1 MGATDASEADQE
13 TVRLGLIA
21 APGTATELA
30 EQLAEDLP
38 GALVERVS
46 EDVTWSIPVVTDGL
60 AADRTAGGI
69 EMIDMARELM
79 LREGWDFAICL
90 TDVPLRIGRRPVV
103 ADVSATHGVGL
114 ISLPALGAV
123 QRRRRARD
131 AVTRLVLGMLGET
144 VALEGRD
151 AADRHRVR
159 RRLAEL
165 TAPVRRVEPEDD
177 DIDLRFVAA
186 VVRGNLRLLS
196 GMVRTNRPWRLVVR
210 LSRAL
215 GAALAAVAFALV
227 TSDIWRIADS
237 LGWLRLLG
245 LTVVSL
251 AAIVISL
258 IVAHDLW
265 ERTTAGRAGE
275 QVVLFNLASTL
286 TVVLGVATLYVA
298 LLVLTVVGAGLV
310 LEPGMLERQLGHNV
324 NFGDYARLA
333 WFVSSLATV
342 GGALGA
348 GLESDVAVREAAYG
362 YRAESEDEVT
372 GEPAE

>member
-1 MGATDASEADQE
+1 MPIQAPGEPA

-21 APGTATELA
+21 APGAAAELA
-30 EQLAEDLP
+30 EHLAEDLP
-38 GALVERVS
+38 AALGERVS
-46 EDVTWSIPVVTDGL
+46 EDVTWSVPVVTDGL
-60 AADRTAGGI
+60 AAAPATAAI
-69 EMIDMARELM
+69 EMIDLARERM
-79 LREGWDFAICL
+79 LHEGWDLAICL
-90 TDVPLRIGRRPVV
+90 TDLPLRIGRRPVV

-131 AVTRLVLGMLGET
+131 AVTRLVLGMLGES
-144 VALEGRD
+144 VAMEGRD

-159 RRLAEL
+159 RSLAEL
-165 TAPVRRVEPEDD
+165 VAPVRTVEPEDD

-196 GMVRTNRPWRLVVR
+196 GMVRTNRPWRLVAG

-227 TSDIWRIADS
+227 TSDIWRLADS
-237 LGWLRLLG
+237 LSWVRLLG
-245 LTVVSL
+245 FSVVSL

-275 QVVLFNLASTL
+275 QAVLFNLATSL
-286 TVVLGVATLYVA
+286 TVAFGVVTLYAA
-298 LLVLTVVGAGLV
+298 LFVLTLAGEGLV
-310 LEPGMLERQLGHNV
+310 LDSGLLERALGHGV
-324 NFGDYARLA
+324 GFADYARLA

-348 GLESDVAVREAAYG
+348 SLESDVAVREAAYG
-362 YRAESEDEVT
+362 YRAESEDEIA
-372 GEPAE
+372 GAAPG

>member
-1 MGATDASEADQE
+1 MPIAATGEPA

-21 APGTATELA
+21 APGAAAELA
-30 EQLAEDLP
+30 EHLAEDLP
-38 GALVERVS
+38 AALGERVA
-46 EDVTWSIPVVTDGL
+46 EDVTWSVPVVTDGL
-60 AADRTAGGI
+60 AAAPATAAI
-69 EMIDMARELM
+69 EMIDMARERM
-79 LREGWDFAICL
+79 LSEGWDLAICL
-90 TDVPLRIGRRPVV
+90 TDLPLRIGRRPVV

-131 AVTRLVLGMLGET
+131 AVTRLVLGMLGES
-144 VALEGRD
+144 VAMEGRG

-159 RRLAEL
+159 SRLAEL
-165 TAPVRRVEPEDD
+165 VAPVRTVEPEDD

-196 GMVRTNRPWRLVVR
+196 GMVRTNRPWRLVAS

-227 TSDIWRIADS
+227 TSDIWRLADS
-237 LGWLRLLG
+237 LSWPRLLG
-245 LTVVSL
+245 FSVVSL

-258 IVAHDLW
+258 ITAHDLW
-265 ERTTAGRAGE
+265 ERTTGGRAGE
-275 QVVLFNLASTL
+275 QAVLFNLATSL
-286 TVVLGVATLYVA
+286 TVAFGVVTLYAA
-298 LLVLTVVGAGLV
+298 LFVLTLAGEGLV
-310 LEPGMLERQLGHNV
+310 LDSGLLERALGHGV
-324 NFGDYARLA
+324 GFGDYAHLA

-348 GLESDVAVREAAYG
+348 SLESDVAVREAAYG
-362 YRAESEDEVT
+362 YRAESEDEIA
-372 GEPAE
+372 GAAAG